1 MNEQPDF
8 IPPSVRH
15 QTRPKPRVSTLGIT
29 LSLLLALGAFFSGY
43 QMNDFLSLEAK
54 NSDTQ
59 TAGIFS
65 LFAAERISDNQK
77 NVDMDEFWQVWN
89 LMDEK
94 FTTSGTST
102 VSNEDKINGAIKGLV
117 SSYDD
122 PYTVF
127 LPPAIS
133 EQFAEDISGNF
144 GGIGMEVGLRDGVV
158 TVISPLPNTPAE
170 KAGLSAGDLIL
181 KIDGKSTE
189 DMTIDEAVKL
199 IRGEKGTD
207 VVLSIYREGEVEI
220 KDFTVTRDTIT
231 IPTVDT
237 EIEGKV
243 FTIKIYSFNAV
254 AELKTQEALRE
265 FTKSGATSLILD
277 LRGNPGGYLDSA
289 VSIASFFLPTGKIVV
304 RESFGENEEER
315 LYRSYGRT
323 FYDFNPSNFVV
334 LVDRGSASASEILAG
349 ALKEHGYATVI
360 GTDTFG
366 KGSVQEL
373 VELPSGASLKVTI
386 ARWLTPDG
394 NSISEDG
401 LKPNIY
407 INRTPEDRTNDIDPQ
422 QSAALD
428 FLNGKKIES
437 EKPL

>member
-1 MNEQPDF
+1 MREQPDL
-8 IPPSVRH
+8 IPPSIKYPERKNKSNI
-15 QTRPKPRVSTLGIT
+15 TGIS
-29 LSLLLALGAFFSGY
+29 LALLLALGAFFSGY
-43 QMNDFLSLEAK
+43 QVNNLFSLPS
-54 NSDTQ
+54 NSTQ
-59 TAGIFS
+59 PAGIFS
-65 LFAAERISDNQK
+65 LFAAENNQPTE
-77 NVDMDEFWQVWN
+77 DIDLREFWKVWE
-89 LMDEK
+89 LLDEK
-94 FTTSGTST
+94 FTNTGTTT
-102 VSNEDKINGAIKGLV
+102 VSTEDKINGAIKGLV

-133 EQFAEDISGNF
+133 EQFNEDISGNF
-144 GGIGMEVGLRDGVV
+144 GGIGMEVGIRDGVV
-158 TVISPLPNTPAE
+158 TVISPLPSTPAE
-170 KAGLSAGDLIL
+170 KAGLAAGDLIV

-207 VVLSIYREGEVEI
+207 VILSIYREGATKI
-220 KDFTVTRDTIT
+220 KDYTITRDTIT

-237 EIEGKV
+237 ELDGKV

-265 FTKSGATSLILD
+265 FMETDATSLILD

-289 VSIASFFLPTGKIVV
+289 VSIASFFLPTGKVV
-304 RESFGENEEER
+304 VKENFGDNQSER
-315 LYRSYGRT
+315 LYRSHGRT

-334 LVDRGSASASEILAG
+334 LVDKGSASASEILAG
-349 ALKEHGYATVI
+349 ALKEHKYATVI

-386 ARWLTPDG
+386 ARWLTPEG
-394 NSISEDG
+394 HSISENG
-401 LKPNIY
+401 LKPDIF
-407 INRTPEDRTNDIDPQ
+407 INRTAEQRMEEIDPQ
-422 QSAALD
+422 QKAAKD
-428 FLNGKKIES
+428 FLRGIKVES
-437 EKPL
+437 EKDELSD